1 MSTRR
6 RKIES
11 SGARRRPLPVALVV
25 ALAALSLP
33 AGARAEDVTPQVLPD
48 RIEDVPSTK
57 PDPFPAFDNFAWRAF
72 IALNWPSLPD
82 LAHRGEPDRTK
93 TIGDAGPRVW
103 ETFKS
108 RYELFQLGADGKP
121 LPPSSWIE
129 RRRPKPMRPGCRQS
143 RQDAREFRSLRRFQ
157 SGELQPRRVSEP
169 ARRAEP
175 DLYPLRNPDQPG
187 RIRRHRLER
196 MEPRAATCRTRLIP
210 PICRSDRLR

>member
-121 LPPSSWIE
+121 ASAFVLDRATKAETRAARMSAIAA
-129 RRRPKPMRPGCRQS
+129 RRS
-143 RQDAREFRSLRRFQ
+143 
-157 SGELQPRRVSEP
+157 RVSFP
-169 ARRAEP
+169 SPISIRRASTP
-175 DLYPLRNPDQPG
+175 
-187 RIRRHRLER
+187 
-196 MEPRAATCRTRLIP
+196 ACF
-210 PICRSDRLR
+210 